1 MKEQSYELKE
11 ITPKERDYSQWYVDV
26 VTKADLMDY
35 APVKGCM
42 VIKPYGYSIWE
53 MIQEQLDRRFKET
66 GHVNAYFPMFIPES
80 FLRKEA
86 EHVEGFAPEVAWVT
100 HGGGEELSERL
111 AVRPTSETMICSMY
125 SKWIQSWRDLP
136 VLINQWCN
144 IVRWEK
150 ATRPFLRTTEFLWQ
164 EGHTAHRTEE
174 EAEEEAL
181 KMLGLYREFLEDV
194 MAVPVIIGRK
204 SESEKFA
211 GALRTYT
218 VEALMG
224 DGKALQA
231 GTSHNLG
238 QHFAKAFDIMFLD
251 SDGLLKYVWQTSW
264 GVTTRL
270 IGALVMVHGDN
281 RGLRLPPKLAP
292 IQAVIVPIF
301 SRRDREKVMAKAEF
315 LREKLAQS
323 LRVRLDERE
332 GYTPGWK
339 FSDWEMRGV
348 PLRIEVGPRDVQS
361 NQAVLVRRD
370 TGEKTCVNDDEL
382 AERVVELLDEIQ
394 SSMLA
399 QAREFLEE
407 NTRVV
412 RTFEEFEEK
421 IEKRGFLVAGW
432 CGSGDCEKEIK
443 ERTGATLRCIPFDQ
457 PVSLSECVLCGG
469 KSIYTV
475 YFARSY

>member
-1 MKEQSYELKE
+1 MKEQYELKE
-11 ITPKERDYSQWYVDV
+11 ITPKEVDYSQWYVDV

-35 APVKGCM
+35 APIKGCM

-53 MIQEQLDRRFKET
+53 VIQGELDRRFKET

-125 SKWIQSWRDLP
+125 SRWIQSWRDLP
-136 VLINQWCN
+136 LLINQWCN
-144 IVRWEK
+144 VVRWEK

-174 EAEEEAL
+174 EAEQEAL
-181 KMLGLYREFLEDV
+181 RMLEVYREFLETV
-194 MAVPVIIGRK
+194 AAIPVIAGRK
-204 SESEKFA
+204 SDSEKFA

-224 DGKALQA
+224 DGRALQA

-251 SDGLLKYVWQTSW
+251 QDGTLKHVWQTSW

-281 RGLRLPPKLAP
+281 RGLRLPPKVAP
-292 IQAVIVPIF
+292 VQVVIVPIVMK
-301 SRRDREKVMAKAEF
+301 RERDRVMAKAER
-315 LREKLAQS
+315 LRRRLGQLA
-323 LRVRLDERE
+323 RVRLDDRD
-332 GYTPGWK
+332 GYSPGWK

-348 PLRIEVGPRDVQS
+348 PLRIEVGPRDVES
-361 NQAVLVRRD
+361 NSVVLVRRD
-370 TGEKTCVNDDEL
+370 TGEKTSVGDDEL
-382 AERVVELLDEIQ
+382 EDRVLEALQQIQ
-394 SSMLA
+394 SSMLV
-399 QAREFLEE
+399 QAARFLDE
-407 NTRVV
+407 NTHVV
-412 RTFEEFEEK
+412 HTFEEFRER
-421 IEKRGFLVAGW
+421 IEGRGFLVAGW
-432 CGSGDCEKEIK
+432 CGSSKCEREIK
-443 ERTGATLRCIPFDQ
+443 EQTGATLRCIPFNE
-457 PVSLSECVLCGG
+457 PVELEKCVLCGD
-469 KSIYTV
+469 SPVQTV